1 MKALRQRKG
10 RIITKAGSHTSEKKK
25 TVKGGGKNSKR
36 GEKTHKPKSWF
47 FLWKNKS

>member
-10 RIITKAGSHTSEKKK
+10 RIITKAGSHKSEKKK
-25 TVKGGGKNSKR
+25 TVKGGK
-36 GEKTHKPKSWF
+36 KTHKPKSWF